1 MDVEVNSKRPT
12 IPHPGPGERRFGRIN
27 WLGVRTLYMREVTR
41 FVRSYIQTV
50 FGPVVTTLLFLA
62 VFAVAISKIRPE
74 VAGVPFI
81 EFLAPGLVMMAIVQ
95 NAFAHASSSVMFSK
109 VQGNIVDLLMP
120 PLSAGE
126 VTFALVMGGVTRGIA
141 VAVIVTVV
149 MLPFVDLSF
158 SHLWAVLFFSTGAA
172 VLLSVLGTI
181 TGIWAEKIDHM
192 ATITNFVV
200 MPLSFLSGTFYSIE
214 RLPEAVRVA
223 SQFNPLFYVID
234 GLRYGFIDHADSN
247 IGIGVG
253 VVTGLSALLWAGC
266 YVMIARGY
274 KLKA

>member
-247 IGIGVG
+247 IGVGVG